1 MYRIEQT
8 DCFEWLRRCPAH
20 SVHAVCT
27 DPPYGILEFTEK
39 ELAKL
44 RAGRGGVWRLPP
56 KVGGSHRDPLPRF
69 TVLSEEQKQHLRD
82 YFRDWGKLLLRA
94 LVPGGHVCVAGH
106 PILQHHVQGAMNEAG
121 FEVRPAIMR
130 LYYSFRGG
138 DRPKNAETEF
148 PEVCV
153 SPKGAYEPWM
163 LFRKPIDKKTVAE
176 NLRRWKTGA
185 LRRLSADKPLPDAIP
200 SGRTPR
206 REEAISNHPCLKPQH
221 FMRIIVRALLPLGEG
236 TILDPFMGS
245 GSTIAA
251 AEAVGYTA
259 TGLELD
265 TEYFRLAQKA
275 IPRLAA
281 LYPEFKGQAID
292 VELNGTV
299 ERDERQEQLAL
310 FLGET
315 LPHKNPSP
323 SRSGRGT
330 EDEVSHSKPRPP
342 PSAMQEKAPA

>member
-8 DCFEWLRRCPAH
+8 DCFEWLRNCPRY
-20 SVHAVCT
+20 SIHAVCT

-39 ELAKL
+39 ELTKL

-69 TVLSEEQKQHLRD
+69 TILTDEQKQHLRD
-82 YFRDWGKLLLRA
+82 YFRDWGKLLMNV
-94 LVPGGHVCVAGH
+94 LVPGAHVCVAGH
-106 PILQHHVQGAMNEAG
+106 PILQHHVQGAMTEAG
-121 FEVRPAIMR
+121 YEVRPAIMR

-138 DRPKNAETEF
+138 DRPKNAEAEF

-163 LFRKPIDKKTVAE
+163 LFRKPIEAKTVAE

-185 LRRLSADKPLPDAIP
+185 LRRLSTDKPLPDAIL
-200 SGRTPR
+200 SGRTPK
-206 REEAISNHPCLKPQH
+206 REEAISDHPCLKPQH

-251 AEAVGYTA
+251 AEAVGYHS

-265 TEYFRLAQKA
+265 AEYFRLAQKA
-275 IPRLAA
+275 IPRLAG
-281 LYPEFKGQAID
+281 LYPQFGGREIE

-299 ERDERQEQLAL
+299 ERDEPENQMALVLA
-310 FLGET
+310 ET
-315 LPHKNPSP
+315 PPRYETQKKPSSP
-323 SRSGRGT
+323 PRTGRG
-330 EDEVSHSKPRPP
+330 SR
-342 PSAMQEKAPA
+342 

>member
-1 MYRIEQT
+1 MPVYRIEKT
-8 DCFEWLRRCPAH
+8 DCFEWLRQRPAH
-20 SVHAVCT
+20 SLNAVCT

-39 ELAKL
+39 EIAKL

-69 TVLSEEQKQHLRD
+69 TVLSNEQKHHLRN
-82 YFRDWGKLLLRA
+82 YFRDWGALLLRV

-106 PILQHHVQGAMNEAG
+106 PILQHHVQGAMAEAG

-138 DRPKNAETEF
+138 DRPKNAEAEF

-163 LFRKPIDKKTVAE
+163 LFRKPIDAKTVAE
-176 NLRRWKTGA
+176 NLRHWRTGA

-200 SGRTPR
+200 SGRTPKC
-206 REEAISNHPCLKPQH
+206 EEAISNHPCLKPQH
-221 FMRIIVRALLPLGEG
+221 FMRIIVRSLLPIAEG

-251 AEAVGYTA
+251 AEAIGYHSI
-259 TGLELD
+259 GLEID
-265 TEYFRLAQKA
+265 AEYFELAQKA
-275 IPRLAA
+275 IPRLAT
-281 LYPEFKGQAID
+281 LYPDFKGQQTE
-292 VELNGTV
+292 VKLNGNV
-299 ERDERQEQLAL
+299 DEDDSDSQLAL
-310 FLGET
+310 T
-315 LPHKNPSP
+315 LAEAAVQYGKAPKHK
-323 SRSGRGT
+323 
-330 EDEVSHSKPRPP
+330 SKPER
-342 PSAMQEKAPA
+342 EGR

>member
-1 MYRIEQT
+1 M
-8 DCFEWLRRCPAH
+8 
-20 SVHAVCT
+20 HAVCT
-27 DPPYGILEFTEK
+27 DPPYGILEFTGK
-39 ELAKL
+39 ELVKL

-69 TVLSEEQKQHLRD
+69 TVLTEEQLQHLRD

-106 PILQHHVQGAMNEAG
+106 PILQHHVQGAMTEAG
-121 FEVRPAIMR
+121 YEVRPAIMR

-138 DRPKNAETEF
+138 DRPKNAEAEF

-163 LFRKPIDKKTVAE
+163 LFRKPIDTKTVAE

-185 LRRLSADKPLPDAIP
+185 LRRLSTDKPLPDAIQ
-200 SGRTPR
+200 SGRTPK

-221 FMRIIVRALLPLGEG
+221 FMRIIVRALLPLGVG
-236 TILDPFMGS
+236 TIFDPFMGS

-251 AEAVGYTA
+251 AQAVGYTA

-265 TEYFRLAQKA
+265 TEYFRLAEKA
-275 IPRLAA
+275 IPRLAE
-281 LYPEFKGQAID
+281 LYPDFNGQELQMDAICRT
-292 VELNGTV
+292 G
-299 ERDERQEQLAL
+299 QEQETNQLAL
-310 FLGET
+310 VLAD
-315 LPHKNPSP
+315 HRVRYKVSRRKANP
-323 SRSGRGT
+323 
-330 EDEVSHSKPRPP
+330 
-342 PSAMQEKAPA
+342 APLVKKQ